1 MNPEEGVHKVCPMR
15 QIHIDVPRRTDRR
28 EHEQPRWQGNASKR
42 AQIAPHGEVDEDHEP
57 RQEKAD
63 RPLRQHAEPRTRVG
77 EIEIAAPPFPI
88 AEVERAE
95 RPAEEH
101 EERQIGQDEFGEESI
116 EHARAENDH
125 RPERRPRIIEPPR
138 ERVGEEQSR
147 RCKERREKSCGK
159 VRHTEDG
166 ERSDQFPVEEDGFIV
181 PVVSVDLRREIIPR
195 REHLLCRLRIVHLD
209 GCRHGECCIS
219 PEKKGGEKEQHR
231 PQPHPII
238 HRAPPFPPPVA
249 CCHTQSGR
257 AGDP

>member
-1 MNPEEGVHKVCPMR
+1 MNSEKGVHKVCPMR
-15 QIHIDVPRRTDRR
+15 QIHIDVPRRTDHR

-42 AQIAPHGEVDEDHEP
+42 AQIAPHGEVDEDYEP
-57 RQEKAD
+57 RQEEAD

-88 AEVERAE
+88 AEAERAE

-138 ERVGEEQSR
+138 ECVGEEQPR
-147 RCKERREKSCGK
+147 RRKERGEKPCGK

-181 PVVSVDLRREIIPR
+181 PVVSVDLR
-195 REHLLCRLRIVHLD
+195 
-209 GCRHGECCIS
+209 
-219 PEKKGGEKEQHR
+219 
-231 PQPHPII
+231 
-238 HRAPPFPPPVA
+238 
-249 CCHTQSGR
+249 
-257 AGDP
+257 

>member
-1 MNPEEGVHKVCPMR
+1 MR

-28 EHEQPRWQGNASKR
+28 EHEQPRRQSNVSKG
-42 AQIAPHGEVDEDHEP
+42 AQIAPHDEVDEDHKP

-63 RPLRQHAEPRTRVG
+63 RPLCQHAEPRTHVG
-77 EIEIAAPPFPI
+77 EIEIAAPPFPV
-88 AEVERAE
+88 AEAERAE

-138 ERVGEEQSR
+138 KCVGEEQPR
-147 RCKERREKSCGK
+147 RCKERGEKPCGK
-159 VRHTEDG
+159 VRHTEDR
-166 ERSDQFPVEEDGFIV
+166 ERGDQFPVEEDGFIV

-219 PEKKGGEKEQHR
+219 PEKKGGEK
-231 PQPHPII
+231 
-238 HRAPPFPPPVA
+238 
-249 CCHTQSGR
+249 
-257 AGDP
+257 D